1 MSDDILTRRS
11 GPVFEVILNRPGD
24 GNAATDAMA
33 ADLTRIIGEAAQTS
47 HFIILRGAGS
57 DFCVGRASMGKP
69 SPAAPQEALDL
80 RRSSEVV
87 FDCYGAFRQSPVPI
101 VGVVQGRALGFGCA
115 LAALCDITI
124 ASDAATFQ
132 VPEMAHNI
140 LPTMVMSSLIDR
152 MPRKALTY
160 LVYST
165 AVISAVRALSVGLV
179 SEVVP
184 AAELEGQVQKLS
196 AALLKAPRPAVLGAK
211 EYARSAFTMDIHG
224 AVDFARNLHATINS
238 SAKMRK
244 AK

>member
-57 DFCVGRASMGKP
+57 DFCVGRSSMGR
-69 SPAAPQEALDL
+69 PAGSLEALDR
-80 RRSSEVV
+80 RRSSEVI

-152 MPRKALTY
+152 VPRKALTY

-165 AVISAVRALSVGLV
+165 AVISAMRALSVGLV

-184 AAELEGQVQKLS
+184 AADLEVQVRTLS
-196 AALLKAPRPAVLGAK
+196 AALLKVPRPAVLGAK

-238 SAKMRK
+238 SSEMRK
-244 AK
+244 PK

>member
-1 MSDDILTRRS
+1 MSDDILTKRS
-11 GPVFEVILNRPGD
+11 GPVLEVILNRPGD

-47 HFIILRGAGS
+47 HFILLRGAGT

-69 SPAAPQEALDL
+69 PAGPQEALD
-80 RRSSEVV
+80 RRRGYDVI
-87 FDCYGAFRQSPVPI
+87 FDCYDAFRRSPVPI

-115 LAALCDITI
+115 IAAMCDITV
-124 ASDAATFQ
+124 ASEAATFQ

-140 LPTMVMSSLIDR
+140 LPTMVMSALIDR
-152 MPRKALTY
+152 VPRKALTY

-165 AVISAVRALSVGLV
+165 AAIGALRALSIGLV

-184 AAELEGQVQKLS
+184 AVDLEAQVQALC
-196 AALLKAPRPAVLGAK
+196 AALLKEPRVAVMGAK

-238 SAKMRK
+238 SSEMRK

>member
-1 MSDDILTRRS
+1 MSDDILTKRN
-11 GPVFEVILNRPGD
+11 GPIFEVILNRPGD

-33 ADLTRIIGEAAQTS
+33 ADLTRIIAAESQTS

-69 SPAAPQEALDL
+69 PAAPQEALD
-80 RRSSEVV
+80 RRRAYDVI
-87 FDCYGAFRQSPVPI
+87 FDCYDAFRGSPVPV

-124 ASDAATFQ
+124 ASDAAIFQ

-152 MPRKALTY
+152 VPRKALAY

-165 AVISAVRALSVGLV
+165 AAISAQRALSIGLI

-184 AAELEGQVQKLS
+184 AAELEGQVQKLCE
-196 AALLKAPRPAVLGAK
+196 ALLKEPRPAVTGAK

-238 SAKMRK
+238 SSQMRRAK
-244 AK
+244 

>member
-47 HFIILRGAGS
+47 HFIVLRGAGS
-57 DFCVGRASMGKP
+57 DFCVGRSSMGR
-69 SPAAPQEALDL
+69 PAGSLEALDR
-80 RRSSEVV
+80 RRSSEVI

-152 MPRKALTY
+152 VPRKALTY

-165 AVISAVRALSVGLV
+165 AVISAMRALSVGLV

-184 AAELEGQVQKLS
+184 AADLEGQVQTLA

-238 SAKMRK
+238 SSEMRK
-244 AK
+244 PK

>member
-11 GPVFEVILNRPGD
+11 GPVFEVILNRPDD

-57 DFCVGRASMGKP
+57 DFCVGRSSMGAR
-69 SPAAPQEALDL
+69 AASQEALDR
-80 RRSSEVV
+80 RRSSEVI

-115 LAALCDITI
+115 LAAMCDITI

-152 MPRKALTY
+152 VPRKAMTY

-165 AVISAVRALSVGLV
+165 AVISATRALSVGLV

-184 AAELEGQVQKLS
+184 AADLEAQVQTLC
-196 AALLKAPRPAVLGAK
+196 AALLKAPPPAVRGAK

-238 SAKMRK
+238 SSEMRK
-244 AK
+244 AR

>member
-1 MSDDILTRRS
+1 MSDDIFTRQS
-11 GPVFEVILNRPGD
+11 GPVFEIILNRPGD

-33 ADLTRIIGEAAQTS
+33 ADLTRIIGEAAETA

-69 SPAAPQEALDL
+69 PAAPQEALDR
-80 RRSSEVV
+80 RRSSEVI
-87 FDCYGAFRQSPVPI
+87 FDCYGAIRQSPVPV

-152 MPRKALTY
+152 VPRKALTY

-165 AVISAVRALSVGLV
+165 AVISAMRALSVGLI

-184 AAELEGQVQKLS
+184 AADLERQVQALC
-196 AALLKAPRPAVLGAK
+196 AALLKEPRVAVVGAK
-211 EYARSAFTMDIHG
+211 EYARSAFSMDIQG

-238 SAKMRK
+238 SAEIRK

>member
-11 GPVFEVILNRPGD
+11 GPVFEVVLNRPGD

-47 HFIILRGAGS
+47 HFIVLRGAGS
-57 DFCVGRASMGKP
+57 DFCVGRSSMGR
-69 SPAAPQEALDL
+69 PAGSLEALDR
-80 RRSSEVV
+80 RRSSEVI
-87 FDCYGAFRQSPVPI
+87 FDCYGAFRHSPVPI

-124 ASDAATFQ
+124 ASDAAIFQ

-140 LPTMVMSSLIDR
+140 LPTMVMSALIDR
-152 MPRKALTY
+152 VPRKALTY

-165 AVISAVRALSVGLV
+165 AAISAMKALSVGLV

-184 AAELEGQVQKLS
+184 AADLEAQVQTLS

-238 SAKMRK
+238 SSEMRK
-244 AK
+244 PR

>member
-1 MSDDILTRRS
+1 MSDDILTRQS

-33 ADLTRIIGEAAQTS
+33 ADLTRIIGEAAHTS

-57 DFCVGRASMGKP
+57 DFCVGRSSMGRP
-69 SPAAPQEALDL
+69 PAAPQEALDR
-80 RRSSEVV
+80 RRSSEVI
-87 FDCYGAFRQSPVPI
+87 FDCYGAFRHSPVPI

-115 LAALCDITI
+115 LAALCDITL
-124 ASDAATFQ
+124 ASDTATFQ

-152 MPRKALTY
+152 VPRKALTY

-165 AVISAVRALSVGLV
+165 AVISAMRALSVGLV

-184 AAELEGQVQKLS
+184 AADLEGQVQTLC

-238 SAKMRK
+238 SAEMRK
-244 AK
+244 AR

>member
-11 GPVFEVILNRPGD
+11 GPVFEVVLNRPGD

-33 ADLTRIIGEAAQTS
+33 ADLARIIGEAAQTS

-69 SPAAPQEALDL
+69 PAAQQEALDR

-87 FDCYGAFRQSPVPI
+87 FDCYAAFRGSPVPI

-124 ASDAATFQ
+124 ASDAAIFQ

-140 LPTMVMSSLIDR
+140 LPTMVMSALIDR
-152 MPRKALTY
+152 VPRKALTY

-165 AVISAVRALSVGLV
+165 AAISAMKALSVGLV

-184 AAELEGQVQKLS
+184 AADLEAQVQTLS

-238 SAKMRK
+238 SSEMRK
-244 AK
+244 PR

>member
-1 MSDDILTRRS
+1 MSDDILTKRN
-11 GPVFEVILNRPGD
+11 GPILEITLNRPGD

-33 ADLTRIIGEAAQTS
+33 AELTSIIAREAEAS
-47 HFIILRGAGS
+47 HFIILRGAGN
-57 DFCVGRASMGKP
+57 DFCVGRATMGKP
-69 SPAAPQEALDL
+69 PAAPQEALD
-80 RRSSEVV
+80 RKRAYDVI
-87 FDCYGAFRQSPVPI
+87 FDCYDAFRRSPIPI

-124 ASDAATFQ
+124 ASDAAIFQ

-140 LPTMVMSSLIDR
+140 FPTMVMSSLIDR
-152 MPRKALTY
+152 VPRKALTY

-165 AVISAVRALSVGLV
+165 AAISAQRALSIGLI

-184 AAELEGQVQKLS
+184 AAELEGQVQKLCE
-196 AALLKAPRPAVLGAK
+196 ALLKEPRPAVMGAK

-238 SAKMRK
+238 SSQMRK
-244 AK
+244 PK

>member
-1 MSDDILTRRS
+1 MSDEILTKRN
-11 GPVFEVILNRPGD
+11 GTILEIILNRPGD

-33 ADLTRIIGEAAQTS
+33 AELTGIIARESANA
-47 HFIILRGAGS
+47 HFIILRGAGN
-57 DFCVGRASMGKP
+57 DFCVGRATMGKP
-69 SPAAPQEALDL
+69 PAAPQEALDRKL
-80 RRSSEVV
+80 AYDVI
-87 FDCYGAFRQSPVPI
+87 FDCYDAFRRSPVPI

-115 LAALCDITI
+115 LAALCDITV
-124 ASDAATFQ
+124 ASDAAVFQ

-152 MPRKALTY
+152 VPRKALAS

-165 AVISAVRALSVGLV
+165 AAISAQRALSMGLI

-184 AAELEGQVQKLS
+184 AGELEPKVQALCD
-196 AALLKAPRPAVLGAK
+196 ALLKEPRAAVVGAK

-238 SAKMRK
+238 SSQMRRAK
-244 AK
+244 

>member
-47 HFIILRGAGS
+47 HFIVLRGAGS
-57 DFCVGRASMGKP
+57 DFCVGRSSMGR
-69 SPAAPQEALDL
+69 PAGSLEALDR
-80 RRSSEVV
+80 RRSSEVI

-152 MPRKALTY
+152 VPRKALTY

-165 AVISAVRALSVGLV
+165 AVISAMRALSVGLV

-184 AAELEGQVQKLS
+184 AADLEGQVQTLS
-196 AALLKAPRPAVLGAK
+196 AALLNAPRPAVLGAK

-238 SAKMRK
+238 SSEMRK
-244 AK
+244 PK

>member
-33 ADLTRIIGEAAQTS
+33 ADLTRIISEAAQTS

-57 DFCVGRASMGKP
+57 DFCVGRSSMGR
-69 SPAAPQEALDL
+69 PAGSLEALDR
-80 RRSSEVV
+80 RRSSEVI
-87 FDCYGAFRQSPVPI
+87 FDCYGAFRHSPVPI

-115 LAALCDITI
+115 LAALCDITL

-152 MPRKALTY
+152 VPRKALTY

-165 AVISAVRALSVGLV
+165 AVISAMRALSVGLV

-184 AAELEGQVQKLS
+184 AADLEVQVRTLS
-196 AALLKAPRPAVLGAK
+196 AALLKVPRPAVLGAK

-238 SAKMRK
+238 SAEMRK